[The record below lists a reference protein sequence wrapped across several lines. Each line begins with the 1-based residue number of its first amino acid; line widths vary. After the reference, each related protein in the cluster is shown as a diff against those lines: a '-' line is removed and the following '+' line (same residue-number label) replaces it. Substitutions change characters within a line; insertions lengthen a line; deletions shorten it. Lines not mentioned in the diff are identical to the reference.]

1 MKKVLFFIL
10 NLVIFT
16 NCVYA
21 LEEPNLYSKDYVLFD
36 TTDQKIIYE
45 KNINERTN
53 IASLTKIMTTITA
66 IEKISNLEDKVT
78 ITEEMLSNIKFDA
91 SLAGLKV
98 GDILSY
104 KDLLYASILPSG
116 ADATQALAYSL
127 SGNVPKFVKDMNT
140 LAKKIGMSNS
150 NFVNV
155 TGLDIDNHY
164 STISD
169 LLTMLRYALNNETFY
184 TIYKTKE
191 YTLSNGKTVYATVS
205 KYNKLMNLD
214 ISRIIGSKT
223 GYTNNA
229 GLCIS
234 SIFESNGHR
243 FIFISTN
250 AEFIFGNYYNLKD
263 NLNIIKFMD
272 QNYNNQILVKKNE
285 EVASIPTYLSNIK
298 TYKIQA
304 TDNIQEYLPNDYN
317 KDEVKVTYEG
327 KNKISFL
334 DNNKKIGT
342 IKIMYQNNILKEENV
357 IVNNLKINIF
367 VVIIIAIIIFII
379 LIRIFKRLFKSKTKY

>member
-1 MKKVLFFIL
+1 MKKVLFFII

-16 NCVYA
+16 NFVYA
-21 LEEPNLYSKDYVLFD
+21 LEEPSLYSKDYVLFD

-45 KNINERTN
+45 KNIDERTN

-127 SGNVPKFVKDMNT
+127 SGNVTKFVKDMNT
-140 LAKKIGMSNS
+140 LAKKIGMNNS

-169 LLTMLRYALNNETFY
+169 LLTMLKYALNNETFY

-214 ISRIIGSKT
+214 ISRILGSKT

-234 SIFESNGHR
+234 SIFESNGHN

-298 TYKIQA
+298 TYKIKA
-304 TDNIQEYLPNDYN
+304 NENIQEYLPNDYN
-317 KDEVKVTYEG
+317 KDEVTITYDG

-367 VVIIIAIIIFII
+367 VVIILAIIIFII
-379 LIRIFKRLFKSKTKY
+379 LIRIFKKLFKSKTKY

>member
-1 MKKVLFFIL
+1 MKKVFLFII

-16 NCVYA
+16 NYVYA

-127 SGNVPKFVKDMNT
+127 SGNIPKFVKDMNT

-155 TGLDIDNHY
+155 TGLDID
-164 STISD
+164 
-169 LLTMLRYALNNETFY
+169 
-184 TIYKTKE
+184 K
-191 YTLSNGKTVYATVS
+191 
-205 KYNKLMNLD
+205 
-214 ISRIIGSKT
+214 
-223 GYTNNA
+223 
-229 GLCIS
+229 
-234 SIFESNGHR
+234 
-243 FIFISTN
+243 
-250 AEFIFGNYYNLKD
+250 
-263 NLNIIKFMD
+263 
-272 QNYNNQILVKKNE
+272 
-285 EVASIPTYLSNIK
+285 
-298 TYKIQA
+298 
-304 TDNIQEYLPNDYN
+304 
-317 KDEVKVTYEG
+317 
-327 KNKISFL
+327 
-334 DNNKKIGT
+334 
-342 IKIMYQNNILKEENV
+342 
-357 IVNNLKINIF
+357 
-367 VVIIIAIIIFII
+367 
-379 LIRIFKRLFKSKTKY
+379 

>member
-1 MKKVLFFIL
+1 MKKVLFFII

-16 NCVYA
+16 NYVYA

-45 KNINERTN
+45 KNIDERTN

-169 LLTMLRYALNNETFY
+169 LLTMLKYALNNETFY

-191 YTLSNGKTVYATVS
+191 YTLSNGKNVYATVS

-214 ISRIIGSKT
+214 ISRILGSKT

-234 SIFESNGHR
+234 SIFESNGHN

-285 EVASIPTYLSNIK
+285 EVASIPTYFSNIK
-298 TYKIQA
+298 TYKIKA
-304 TDNIQEYLPNDYN
+304 NENIQEYLPNDYN
-317 KDEVKVTYEG
+317 KDEVKVIYDG

-367 VVIIIAIIIFII
+367 VVIILAIIIFII

>member
-1 MKKVLFFIL
+1 MKKVLFLLF
-10 NLVIFT
+10 NLIIFT
-16 NCVYA
+16 NVVWA
-21 LEEPNLYSKDYVLFD
+21 LEDPNLYSKNYILFD
-36 TTDQKIIYE
+36 STDQKILYE
-45 KNINERTN
+45 KNIDEKTN

-66 IEKISNLEDKVT
+66 IEKISNLEEKIT
-78 ITEEMLSNIKFDA
+78 ITQEMLSNIKFDA

-127 SGNVPKFVKDMNT
+127 SGNVPNFVKDMNV
-140 LAKKIGMSNS
+140 LAKKIGMNNS

-169 LLTMLRYALNNETFY
+169 LLIMLKYALNNETFY

-191 YTLSNGKTVYATVS
+191 YILSNGKTVYATVN

-234 SIFESNGHR
+234 SIFESNGHN

-250 AEFIFGNYYNLKD
+250 AEFIYGNYYNLKD
-263 NLNIIKFMD
+263 NLNIIKFID
-272 QNYNNQILVKKNE
+272 QNYNNQVLVKKNE
-285 EVASIPTYLSNIK
+285 EVASVPTYLSNIE
-298 TYKIQA
+298 TYKIKMA
-304 TDNIQEYLPNDYN
+304 EDIQEYLPNDYN

-327 KNKISFL
+327 KNRISFL
-334 DNNKKIGT
+334 DNNKKIGI

-357 IVNNLKINIF
+357 IVNNLKINIVVVF
-367 VVIIIAIIIFII
+367 VLLIII
-379 LIRIFKRLFKSKTKY
+379 LIILIKIFKKLFRSKN

>member
-1 MKKVLFFIL
+1 MLFFII

-16 NCVYA
+16 NFVYA
-21 LEEPNLYSKDYVLFD
+21 LEEPSLYSKDYVLFD

-45 KNINERTN
+45 KNIDERTN

-127 SGNVPKFVKDMNT
+127 SGNVTKFVKDMNT
-140 LAKKIGMSNS
+140 LAKKIGMNNS

-169 LLTMLRYALNNETFY
+169 LLTMLKYALNNETFY

-214 ISRIIGSKT
+214 ISRILGSKT

-234 SIFESNGHR
+234 SIFESNGHN

-272 QNYNNQILVKKNE
+272 QNYNNQVLVKKNE

-298 TYKIQA
+298 TYKIKA
-304 TDNIQEYLPNDYN
+304 NENIQEYLPNDYN
-317 KDEVKVTYEG
+317 KDEVKVIYDG

-367 VVIIIAIIIFII
+367 VVIILAIIIFII
-379 LIRIFKRLFKSKTKY
+379 LIRIFKRLFKRKTKY

>member
-1 MKKVLFFIL
+1 MKKVLFFII

-45 KNINERTN
+45 KNINEQTN

-66 IEKISNLEDKVT
+66 IEKISNLEDQVT

-298 TYKIQA
+298 THKIQA
-304 TDNIQEYLPNDYN
+304 TENIQEYLPNDYN
-317 KDEVKVTYEG
+317 KDEVKVIYEG

-357 IVNNLKINIF
+357 IVNNLKINNF
-367 VVIIIAIIIFII
+367 VVIILAIIIFII
-379 LIRIFKRLFKSKTKY
+379 LIRIFKKLFKSKTKY